1 MRWIT
6 DGLIS
11 PYSGSR
17 IDARLFWSGKKG
29 TGDDRPHD
37 NPEGLATSSL
47 EYMCRRLNVRTVIIG
62 SFSNAD
68 NDGNENVT

>member
-1 MRWIT
+1 MDHRWT
-6 DGLIS
+6 YQPLF
-11 PYSGSR
+11 
-17 IDARLFWSGKKG
+17 RLFWSGKKG

-47 EYMCRRLNVRTVIIG
+47 ECMCRRLNVRTVIIG